1 MKLAEKRR
9 HPRRRVGRLG
19 AEVSSHGPPLPVT
32 AVIDLSEGGARL
44 EWSVSDDITVGS
56 PVCLRFLLAA
66 DQTIEVDGRVVRIG
80 AGHAGIEF
88 RGEQQDII
96 RQLLAEARSD
106 D

>member
-1 MKLAEKRR
+1 MNPVENRR
-9 HPRRRVGRLG
+9 HPRRHVNGLAAQVASARPK
-19 AEVSSHGPPLPVT
+19 APVT
-32 AVIDLSEGGARL
+32 VVVDLSEGGACL
-44 EWSVSDDITVGS
+44 QWSMSDDVGVGS
-56 PVCLRFLLAA
+56 AVCMRFLLSA

-88 RGEQQDII
+88 NDEQQDII

>member
-1 MKLAEKRR
+1 MNPVENRR
-9 HPRRRVGRLG
+9 YPRRRVNRLA
-19 AEVSSHGPPLPVT
+19 AEVASRQPKAPVT
-32 AVIDLSEGGARL
+32 VVVDLSEGGACL
-44 EWSVSDDITVGS
+44 EWSVSDAISVGS
-56 PVCLRFLLAA
+56 AVRMRFMLAA

-88 RGEQQDII
+88 SDEQRDVI